1 MENVVSTQVI
11 IVGAG
16 PTGLELAL
24 ALKRAGIDH
33 LIFDA
38 GQIGHTI
45 SWWPRNTRFYS
56 TPERI
61 AIPGIPLQIYDQ
73 QHPTGEQYL
82 AYLRG
87 VVEANGLRINSF
99 EPVTRLFR
107 MDEGFLVITET
118 MAGLK
123 RYTANQLVLAT
134 GGMASPRLLDIPGED
149 FPHVSHYLDDP
160 HFYFQKRLLVVGG
173 RNSAIEYALRCW
185 RAGAQVTLSYR
196 KAELPKASIKPALM
210 QDIETAVGD
219 GKICFLPGTVPIEI
233 TPTEVILAKTDAE
246 GKPES
251 GEHTSLLFDFV
262 LICSGYVA
270 DMGLF
275 SQLEVTL
282 LGEEQVPVFDDET
295 MQTDVP
301 GVFVLGTAA
310 GGTQKK
316 FRLFIETS
324 HVQVEKIT
332 AVLLAKYNCGKSVP
346 GE

>member
-1 MENVVSTQVI
+1 MENSVSTQVI

-16 PTGLELAL
+16 PAGLELAL
-24 ALKRAGIDH
+24 SLKQSGIDH
-33 LIFDA
+33 LILDA

-45 SWWPRNTRFYS
+45 TWWPRNTRFYS
-56 TPERI
+56 TAERI
-61 AIPGIPLQIYDQ
+61 AIPGIPLQVFDQ

-87 VVEANGLRINSF
+87 VVEANDLRINSF

-107 MDEGFLVITET
+107 QDEGFLVITET
-118 MAGLK
+118 MTGLK
-123 RYTANQLVLAT
+123 RYTARVVVLAT

-173 RNSAIEYALRCW
+173 RNSAVEYALRCW

-196 KAELPKASIKPALM
+196 KTDLPKTSIKPALV
-210 QDIETAVGD
+210 QDIETAIGA
-219 GKICFLPGTVPIEI
+219 GKIRFLPATVPVEI
-233 TPTEVILAKTDAE
+233 TPTEVLLAKTNNE
-246 GKPES
+246 GIAIDNEPIS
-251 GEHTSLLFDFV
+251 FPFDFV

-275 SQLEVTL
+275 EQLGVTL
-282 LGEEQVPVFDDET
+282 LREEQVPVFDDET

-316 FRLFIETS
+316 FSLFIETS
-324 HVQVEKIT
+324 HDQVEKIRS
-332 AVLLAKYNCGKSVP
+332 ALLVKLSLDK
-346 GE
+346 

>member
-1 MENVVSTQVI
+1 MDNNFSTQVV

-16 PTGLELAL
+16 PAGLELAL
-24 ALKRAGIDH
+24 SLKQMGIDH

-45 SWWPRNTRFYS
+45 SWWPRNTHFYS

-61 AIPGIPLQIYDQ
+61 AIPGIPLQVYDQ

-82 AYLRG
+82 AYLRE
-87 VVEANGLRINSF
+87 VVEANDLRINSF
-99 EPVTRLFR
+99 EPVTRLFCE
-107 MDEGFLVITET
+107 DEGFIVVTET
-118 MAGLK
+118 MAGLQ
-123 RYTANQLVLAT
+123 RYTCRVVVLAT

-160 HFYFQKRLLVVGG
+160 HFYFQKKLLVIGG
-173 RNSAIEYALRCW
+173 RNSAVEYALRCW
-185 RAGAQVTLSYR
+185 RAGAHVTLSYR
-196 KAELPKASIKPALM
+196 KTDLPKASIKPALV
-210 QDIETAVGD
+210 QDIETAIGD
-219 GKICFLPGTVPIEI
+219 GKIRFLPATVPVEI
-233 TPTEVILAKTDAE
+233 TPTEVLLAKTNNE
-246 GKPES
+246 GIAIDNELINLPI
-251 GEHTSLLFDFV
+251 DFV

-275 SQLEVTL
+275 EQLGVTL
-282 LGEEQVPVFDDET
+282 LGEQQVPVFDDET

-316 FRLFIETS
+316 FSLFIETS
-324 HVQVEKIT
+324 HDQVEKIKS
-332 AVLLAKYNCGKSVP
+332 ALLVKMKIDK
-346 GE
+346 